1 MISIIGIDK
10 RIPLIT
16 SSVANDSLAL
26 LICNFGNELTVRK
39 NNLLSIICIKFD
51 ISDTI
56 LVLLYTLSF
65 ILIFIEEKLFIQD
78 KSTILVEYSN
88 IFWSFSFPKYGN
100 IIFTK
105 WKEEVKNHDNTLVKK
120 NAIGNSNELYS
131 TILQGWVNDI
141 W

>member
-56 LVLLYTLSF
+56 LVLLNILSF
-65 ILIFIEEKLFIQD
+65 ILIIIEEKLFIQD

-88 IFWSFSFPKYGN
+88 IFWSFSLPKYEN